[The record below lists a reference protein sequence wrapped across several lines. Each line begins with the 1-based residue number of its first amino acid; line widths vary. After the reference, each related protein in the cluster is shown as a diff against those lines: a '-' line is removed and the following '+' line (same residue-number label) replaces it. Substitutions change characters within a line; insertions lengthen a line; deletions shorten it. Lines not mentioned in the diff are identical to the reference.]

1 MANPYQEMLRMR
13 EEQRKALEAQSSSE
27 LMLSPTDPYS
37 LQGAT
42 GITEESFTNQFAD
55 PYGASAYSTSIP
67 MRNWM
72 STNSPDMYD
81 NAEDHRQAMILS
93 GFAKTMSEGNDP
105 VSKMYQQEY
114 GMGQPDQGDAVAMG
128 MEKSREAMNADTQG
142 AYQKTMS
149 AFGSPEN
156 YQLVLDSLEPEDRP
170 KSWQEGAE
178 LAGTVQTASAM
189 QPQAPPMGGA
199 VGMDPQ
205 QAQQSALQQAL
216 GRAREPAP
224 EAGYDAFSGM
234 SGPGGPS
241 LGQMSMEP
249 SDSGQGQVAG
259 PQAMAPAEEPG
270 LPFSF
275 GEFEEPIE
283 RGLRGF
289 AGRVGELMMPTSE
302 YEQEFKQYA
311 PYTAQAYGLG
321 PDRPKIWEQPNMSM
335 PPEEADPS
343 LLSSS
348 SMQDLYAPMS
358 LAQEAAPP
366 AAAPP
371 RYPTPP
377 QPPPMLPM
385 SPEGLTGDS
394 TGQENPALRQA
405 LDRMR
410 QQTPPPEQN
419 SMGEIGT
426 STGGGARVPFMGT
439 SMPMSMFMGSTPGAG
454 ATETGS
460 SDGLYPMQAGQAF
473 PSDQPFGSDSD
484 GVYPMPLERFVPEI
498 GLAESAQLEADE
510 GMFDFQSTAKY
521 HKRVTGETY
530 SAETLD
536 DGTKIFWAYKDTKN
550 YITIG
555 AGFNLDQGGAAK
567 ILMNAGIPK
576 DLEKLK
582 SGEEYITEEESHRIF
597 LSMLPD
603 KVAVAK
609 RWVGE
614 DVWDKLTKDRQQ
626 VLLNMSF
633 NMRLRDYGGRTKI
646 PGGIT
651 SLPRLL
657 RAAVENDDQSRYDA
671 AADRMLQYDWA
682 DDVGVRA
689 ERLSDRMRGTSST
702 GRSRNVRGNYMTLAQ
717 GGDPSS
723 MFGQEP
729 LRLDT
734 SLPNTYPPDDIFGT
748 I

>member
-1 MANPYQEMLRMR
+1 
-13 EEQRKALEAQSSSE
+13 
-27 LMLSPTDPYS
+27 
-37 LQGAT
+37 
-42 GITEESFTNQFAD
+42 
-55 PYGASAYSTSIP
+55 
-67 MRNWM
+67 
-72 STNSPDMYD
+72 
-81 NAEDHRQAMILS
+81 
-93 GFAKTMSEGNDP
+93 
-105 VSKMYQQEY
+105 
-114 GMGQPDQGDAVAMG
+114 
-128 MEKSREAMNADTQG
+128 
-142 AYQKTMS
+142 
-149 AFGSPEN
+149 
-156 YQLVLDSLEPEDRP
+156 
-170 KSWQEGAE
+170 
-178 LAGTVQTASAM
+178 
-189 QPQAPPMGGA
+189 
-199 VGMDPQ
+199 
-205 QAQQSALQQAL
+205 
-216 GRAREPAP
+216 
-224 EAGYDAFSGM
+224 
-234 SGPGGPS
+234 
-241 LGQMSMEP
+241 
-249 SDSGQGQVAG
+249 
-259 PQAMAPAEEPG
+259 
-270 LPFSF
+270 
-275 GEFEEPIE
+275 
-283 RGLRGF
+283 
-289 AGRVGELMMPTSE
+289 
-302 YEQEFKQYA
+302 
-311 PYTAQAYGLG
+311 
-321 PDRPKIWEQPNMSM
+321 
-335 PPEEADPS
+335 
-343 LLSSS
+343 
-348 SMQDLYAPMS
+348 
-358 LAQEAAPP
+358 
-366 AAAPP
+366 
-371 RYPTPP
+371 
-377 QPPPMLPM
+377 MLPM

-498 GLAESAQLEADE
+498 GLAESAQLEDDE
-510 GMFDFQSTAKY
+510 GRFDIQSAMTP
-521 HKRVTGETY
+521 RVDGKGK
-530 SAETLD
+530 AAVTLE
-536 DGTKIFWAYKDTKN
+536 DGTKVFYGYKDTKG

-555 AGFNLDQGGAAK
+555 AGFNLDQEGAAN

-576 DLEKLK
+576 DLEELK

-603 KVAVAK
+603 KVALAK
-609 RWVGE
+609 RWVGQ

-633 NMRLRDYGGRTKI
+633 NMRLRDYGGRTQI

-651 SLPRLL
+651 SLPRILK
-657 RAAVENDDQSRYDA
+657 AAVETDDQSKYDE
-671 AADRMLQYDWA
+671 AADRMLQYGWA
-682 DDVGVRA
+682 TDVGPRA